1 MNAIWLFACLPLIGG
16 YGIVTPPF
24 RSAGVWLSCI
34 ATFTITE
41 AQMDPLTAALG
52 PGGIASMG
60 SIGQMAP
67 LSFAPNPS
75 ASALSSALA
84 GMANLPPSVVDPL
97 EVIDPNLMSDEFACE
112 RNYNAKC
119 PRGFVPIGNV
129 LGDGP
134 RCGPDRRIYSGPCK
148 DRTIKFARLTV
159 RAKQHWAIL
168 CGFSWPCNN
177 CKRDYSKACPREW
190 DQDPPGDFKSTVCRA
205 RESYEGPCD
214 RLKDFQG
221 YNDITK
227 EEWALDCVAYWDC
240 VK

>member
-1 MNAIWLFACLPLIGG
+1 MNAIWLFACLTLIGG

-24 RSAGVWLSCI
+24 RSAGLWLSCF
-34 ATFTITE
+34 AVFTITE

-75 ASALSSALA
+75 ASAISSALA
-84 GMANLPPSVVDPL
+84 GMANLPPPVVDPL

-119 PRGFVPIGNV
+119 PRGFTPIGNV